1 MNERPEPKWFEL
13 KQNMAHAGRFLA
25 SFILLPKVT

>member
-1 MNERPEPKWFEL
+1 
-13 KQNMAHAGRFLA
+13 MAHAGRFLA